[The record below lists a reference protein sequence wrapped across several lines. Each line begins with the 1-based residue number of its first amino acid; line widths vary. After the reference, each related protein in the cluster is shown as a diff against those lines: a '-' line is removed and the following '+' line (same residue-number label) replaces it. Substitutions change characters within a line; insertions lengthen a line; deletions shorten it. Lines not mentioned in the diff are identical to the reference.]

1 MKSEELGKWVSLTEE
16 KLVTEIPDNV
26 ESLGDVEFYR
36 KLSLASVEYDLPPN
50 QIVTEAL
57 RGWLVQQRQMV
68 LLETR

>member
-1 MKSEELGKWVSLTEE
+1 MA
-16 KLVTEIPDNV
+16 EIPDNV

-68 LLETR
+68 LLETQ

>member
-1 MKSEELGKWVSLTEE
+1 M
-16 KLVTEIPDNV
+16 TEIPDNV

-57 RGWLVQQRQMV
+57 RDWLVQQRQMV
-68 LLETR
+68 LLETQ